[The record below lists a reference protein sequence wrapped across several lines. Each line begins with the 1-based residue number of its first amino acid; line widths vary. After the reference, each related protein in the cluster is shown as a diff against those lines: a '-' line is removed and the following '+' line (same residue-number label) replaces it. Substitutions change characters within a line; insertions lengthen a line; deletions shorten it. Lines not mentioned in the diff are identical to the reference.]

1 MSEQIFAL
9 DIGTRS
15 VIGILLHQTDDNYTV
30 IDYVVR
36 EHKERSMLDGQ
47 IHDVV
52 SVATVIKEVKTY
64 LENKHQ
70 IKLSKVCVAAAG
82 RALKTKRTT
91 ITKDISL
98 QPLIAKD
105 DITMMEL
112 SAVQQAQFEL
122 SIEERERSLTH
133 YYCVG
138 YSILQY
144 KLDNDIIGSLI
155 DQRGEEAE
163 VEIIA
168 TFLPKVVVESLI
180 AALQRADLEMEA
192 LTLEPIAA
200 INVLIPASMRR
211 LNVALIDIGAGT
223 SDIALTDE
231 GTITA
236 YGMVPKAGDEIT
248 EAISDHYL
256 LDFNEAERVKR
267 EIHENQETVLTD
279 ILGFEQTVT
288 IDELASS
295 IEPAIDRLATAIAK
309 EVIALNAKA
318 PKAVMLVGGGSLTP
332 HLTSHIAK
340 KLQLPN
346 NRVAIRGTNAIPALK
361 FDVDMPEGPTFIT
374 PIGIAIAA
382 KQNPIHYISVTVNDR
397 DVRLF
402 DLKQLTIGD
411 CLLAAGIHID
421 KLYGLPGMAYMI
433 QINNQSLTIPGS
445 YGKPPKIVL
454 NDEKVTADESIQH
467 GDVLYVEKGADG
479 NEPTTT
485 IAEIIGELEQFKI
498 YYNHQPYLIQAD
510 VFANN
515 KKVSV
520 DYKIQDND
528 RIEVKEVK
536 TIQDFFTSINQSKT
550 LNDYDTFNLEVNG
563 EVKRLAAFAQQ
574 ILLNKNAATP
584 TTPLKSGSQLE
595 LIARKK
601 PTVDHLLDE
610 IDETIYQKIPITFN
624 GEEVSIL
631 KKTKIVL
638 VNGKEANEDTLLMRG
653 DKVEFKPIENQRFIF
668 QDIFNF
674 ISIDLAEI
682 KPGVEIKKNGQP
694 ATFLDPIEP
703 NDDIT
708 IQ

>member
-1 MSEQIFAL
+1 MGEQIFAL

-15 VIGILLHQTDDNYTV
+15 VIGILLHQTDTDYT
-30 IDYVVR
+30 ITDYVVR

-52 SVATVIKEVKTY
+52 SVATVIQEVKEY
-64 LENKHQ
+64 LEQKHQ
-70 IKLSKVCVAAAG
+70 ITLSKVCVAAAG

-98 QPLIAKD
+98 QPLISKD
-105 DITMMEL
+105 DIVMMEL

-122 SIEERERSLTH
+122 SLEERERSLTH

-144 KLDNDIIGSLI
+144 KLDQDIIGSLI

-200 INVLIPASMRR
+200 INVLIPTSMRR

-223 SDIALTDE
+223 SDIAITDT

-248 EAISDHYL
+248 EAISDQYL
-256 LDFNEAERVKR
+256 LDFNEAERFKKDITANN
-267 EIHENQETVLTD
+267 EAVLTD
-279 ILGFEQTVT
+279 ILGFEQTIS
-288 IDELASS
+288 IDELSLA
-295 IEPAIDRLATAIAK
+295 IQPAIDRLASAIAE

-332 HLTSHIAK
+332 KLTTHIAN
-340 KLQLPN
+340 KLQLPD
-346 NRVAIRGTNAIPALK
+346 NRVAIRGTDAIPSLQ
-361 FDVDMPEGPTFIT
+361 FDIEMPEGPTFIT

-402 DLKQLTIGD
+402 DVKQLTIGD
-411 CLLAAGIHID
+411 CLLAAGIHVD

-433 QINNQSLTIPGS
+433 RFNNQSITLPGS

-454 NDEKVTADESIQH
+454 NGDIVSADEPIQH
-467 GDVLYVEKGADG
+467 GDILHVEKGKDG
-479 NEPTTT
+479 EEPAIT
-485 IAEIIGELEQFKI
+485 IGELVGELDKFNI
-498 YYNHQPYLIQAD
+498 HYNHQPYFIQAD
-510 VFANN
+510 LIVNNN
-515 KKVSV
+515 KVSL
-520 DYKIQDND
+520 DYKICDND
-528 RIEVKEVK
+528 QIQLKKIK
-536 TIQDFFTSINQSKT
+536 TVEDFFLSINQTENIVNDHSFILGINGKT
-550 LNDYDTFNLEVNG
+550 KNILTFTQQLFVNN
-563 EVKRLAAFAQQ
+563 KLATF
-574 ILLNKNAATP
+574 
-584 TTPLKSGSQLE
+584 TTPLKSGDQLE
-595 LIARKK
+595 LTESKE
-601 PTVDHLLDE
+601 PTVHHLLKE
-610 IDETIYQKIPITFN
+610 IGETIYQTLPITFN
-624 GEEVSIL
+624 GEKVIIR
-631 KKTKIVL
+631 KKMKHVL
-638 VNGKEANEDTLLMRG
+638 RNGKEVDLNTELKQNDNIEL
-653 DKVEFKPIENQRFIF
+653 KPIDNQHFIF

-674 ISIDLAEI
+674 VSIDLAEI
-682 KPGVEIKKNGQP
+682 KPGVEIKRNGHP
-694 ATFLDPIEP
+694 ATFLDPIEA
-703 NDDIT
+703 NDEIT